1 MSAGLDRDGA
11 FGLTVSQAPRPSL
24 RAVSDFEADLL
35 DRAHHDALG
44 AAQRVGEAIWAVTES
59 WPATFDLEPEDVR
72 AIRCQLRHAV
82 QSAWWNACL
91 AGVGWRH
98 VPRYALHYFTEEGQW
113 TEPPDN
119 PVLLL
124 GRAAQLKLEVS
135 RRRENL

>member
-1 MSAGLDRDGA
+1 MSGGLAGDGV
-11 FGLTVSQAPRPSL
+11 FGLSVSQAPRPSL

-44 AAQRVGEAIWAVTES
+44 AAQAVGAVVWQVTEP
-59 WPATFDLEPEDVR
+59 WPATFDLEAEDVR

-82 QSAWWNACL
+82 QSAWWNACM

-98 VPRYALHYFTEEGQW
+98 VPRYALRCFDEQGQW
-113 TEPPDN
+113 TEAPDN

-124 GRAAQLKLEVS
+124 GRAARLRLAL
-135 RRRENL
+135 REEL